1 MIVDS
6 FDRMATE
13 TIHDHEPGSRRPRA
27 QPPCLPCSVETA
39 TQTLHRLTSYEPGR
53 EWDEAIEDPRIVQD
67 LEANDMSRLPW
78 FVKRYPEPL
87 PRTPLPRELP
97 ATTEP
102 AVAVLAGTAEVKPT
116 PLDLPNLSRL
126 LYLSAGVVRTMDR
139 DYGIHP
145 FRAAGSAGGRFPLEL
160 PRTRLP
166 AHLLGRRHHAGPVAG
181 ARRLGRPARPAVHAL
196 SRRGG
201 GRADWR

>member
-1 MIVDS
+1 MIVNS
-6 FDRMATE
+6 FGHIAPQTV
-13 TIHDHEPGSRRPRA
+13 HDHEPG
-27 QPPCLPCSVETA
+27 CLPCSVETA
-39 TQTLHRLTSYEPGR
+39 TQTLHRLTSYQPGR
-53 EWDEAIEDPRIVQD
+53 EWDEAIDDPRIVQD

-87 PRTPLPRELP
+87 SRVPLPRDLP

-102 AVAVLAGTAEVKPT
+102 AVAVLAGTAEVTPA

-139 DYGIHP
+139 PYGIHP

-160 PRTRLP
+160 Y
-166 AHLLGRRHHAGPVAG
+166 VAV
-181 ARRLGRPARPAVHAL
+181 PP
-196 SRRGG
+196 
-201 GRADWR
+201 D